1 MAQHGSQSAS
11 PCGYNDFSSNDTMNF
26 TFAELDAILAMIEMH
41 DWCMLSEHLDVDV
54 SLLYDK
60 VSELRDEVA

>member
-1 MAQHGSQSAS
+1 
-11 PCGYNDFSSNDTMNF
+11 MNF

-41 DWCMLSEHLDVDV
+41 DWFMLSEHLDVDV